1 LYIVSEATKGDNPNN
16 DSIKKCI
23 LMKLYVYRMLVMR
36 RTFKKLD
43 SDGSGFLTRDEI
55 LNAASSEAEVDV
67 KSNMISD
74 MLLALIKDDDKKV
87 NDRLID

>member
-1 LYIVSEATKGDNPNN
+1 
-16 DSIKKCI
+16 
-23 LMKLYVYRMLVMR
+23 MLVMR
-36 RTFKKLD
+36 RTFKKLE

-55 LNAASSEAEVDV
+55 LNAASCEAEVDV

-87 NDRLID
+87 ND

>member
-1 LYIVSEATKGDNPNN
+1 
-16 DSIKKCI
+16 
-23 LMKLYVYRMLVMR
+23 MKLYVYRMLVMR

-87 NDRLID
+87 NDQLID